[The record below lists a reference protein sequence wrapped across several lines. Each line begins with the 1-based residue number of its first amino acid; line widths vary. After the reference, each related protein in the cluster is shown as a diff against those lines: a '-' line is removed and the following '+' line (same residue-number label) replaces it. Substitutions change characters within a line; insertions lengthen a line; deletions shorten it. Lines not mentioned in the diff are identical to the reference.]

1 MPLPDRRSLWELAAA
16 PGHLDQRFIADGST
30 RVTLAMLGHQTRRH
44 NAAASFLGKS
54 VLVSC
59 NEQMTAALGL
69 IALDGVASR
78 IILCPP
84 DINPAH
90 LSYVVEAAKVDVAI
104 SEKTEGDSY
113 LGTGVRVV
121 ACQPNHL
128 AAAFVDGERVATEW
142 ILFTSGTTGVP
153 KLVVHTLETL
163 VGPTD
168 HVRRLGNGAVWST
181 FYDIRRYGGLQ
192 ILLRSLV
199 AGGSIVLSN
208 PHETTAGFLA
218 RAGAE
223 KVSHISGT
231 PSHWRRALMSAP
243 ATNISPH
250 YVRMSGEVADQ
261 AIIDA
266 LRSFYPQ
273 ATVAHAFA
281 STEAGL
287 AFEVNDGQAGFPAH
301 FITDERPGVT
311 LRIKEGSLQ
320 IRSIR
325 TASGYLGDNTPSLA
339 DAEGFIDTG
348 DIVELRG
355 DRYYFVGRREGIIN
369 VGGFKVHPEEVEAVI
384 NRHPGVQMSMVRAR
398 PSAITG
404 AIVVADVVPQ
414 PSLTADPGTQAT
426 ALNNLRTEILQ
437 LCRNVL
443 PAYKVPASIS
453 IVPQLSVGASGKLA
467 RVRT

>member
-1 MPLPDRRSLWELAAA
+1 MLLPDRGSLWELAGAQ
-16 PGHLDQRFIADGST
+16 GDLDQRFIADGCA
-30 RVTLAMLGHQTRRH
+30 RVTLATLGQQTGH
-44 NAAASFLGKS
+44 EAAALFSGKS
-54 VLVSC
+54 VLMSC
-59 NEQMTAALGL
+59 SEQLTVALGL
-69 IALDGVASR
+69 IALDGVARR
-78 IILCPP
+78 IVLLPP
-84 DINPAH
+84 DLDPKH
-90 LSYVVEAAKVDVAI
+90 LAYVAKTTDADVAI
-104 SEKTEGDSY
+104 SEKTQEDGY
-113 LGTGVRVV
+113 LIDGVRVV
-121 ACQPNHL
+121 ACQPDRL
-128 AAAFVDGERVATEW
+128 APLAGGKRIATEW

-153 KLVVHTLETL
+153 KMVVHTIDTL

-168 HVRRLGNGAVWST
+168 QVRKLGNGAVWST

-199 AGGSIVLSN
+199 AGGSMVLSN
-208 PHETTAGFLA
+208 SQETTAGFLT

-223 KVSHISGT
+223 NVSHISGT
-231 PSHWRRALMSAP
+231 PSHWRRALMSA
-243 ATNISPH
+243 AAGNISPR

-273 ATVAHAFA
+273 ASVAHAFA

-311 LRIKEGSLQ
+311 LRIREGSLQ

-325 TASGYLGDNTPSLA
+325 TASGYLGGNASNLA

-348 DIVELRG
+348 DIVELRN
-355 DRYYFVGRREGIIN
+355 DRYHFVGRREGIIN
-369 VGGFKVHPEEVEAVI
+369 VGGFKVHPEEIEAVI

-398 PSAITG
+398 SSPITG
-404 AIVVADVVPQ
+404 AIVVADVVPR
-414 PSLTADPGTQAT
+414 PSLTVDPGAQAT
-426 ALNNLRTEILQ
+426 LSKNLRTEILE
-437 LCRNVL
+437 LCRSVL

-453 IVPQLSVGASGKLA
+453 VVPQLSVGASGKLT